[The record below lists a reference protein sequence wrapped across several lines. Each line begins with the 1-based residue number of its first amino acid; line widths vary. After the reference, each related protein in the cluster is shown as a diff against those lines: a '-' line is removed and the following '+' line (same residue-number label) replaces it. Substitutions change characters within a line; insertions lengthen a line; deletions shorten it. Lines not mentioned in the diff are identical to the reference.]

1 MTTNNEIMK
10 AIKEK
15 EKKHPFRDWWAENDY
30 KVLRVILFPLWI
42 YAIVQDKIT
51 KYLNNKTV
59 WDEKRVDEIL
69 QYYIPR
75 RSSWDSNEHTF
86 YFFDNGYGWKIAYAK
101 KYLKRKDRRFWKKYN
116 GFYGGEIREY
126 LIEKFELEGFE
137 KEVLN
142 CYDGWTTLE
151 FKEKENRD

>member
-1 MTTNNEIMK
+1 MK
-10 AIKEK
+10 KG
-15 EKKHPFRDWWAENDY
+15 
-30 KVLRVILFPLWI
+30 
-42 YAIVQDKIT
+42 
-51 KYLNNKTV
+51 
-59 WDEKRVDEIL
+59 VDEIL

-75 RSSWDSNEHTF
+75 RSDWNANKHTF
-86 YFFDNGYGWKIAYAK
+86 YFFDNGSGWGMAHAK
-101 KYLKRKDRRFWKKYN
+101 KYLKRKDRRFWKKYS

-126 LIEKFELEGFE
+126 LIKKFELEGFE